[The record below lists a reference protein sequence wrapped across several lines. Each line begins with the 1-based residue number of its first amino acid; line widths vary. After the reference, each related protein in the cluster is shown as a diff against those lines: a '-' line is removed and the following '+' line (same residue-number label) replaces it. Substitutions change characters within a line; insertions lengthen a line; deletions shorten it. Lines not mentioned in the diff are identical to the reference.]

1 MTTGASDG
9 RPHLLLGAHYDSV
22 PGTPGADDNASA
34 VAVCLECARLLK
46 ENAVGP
52 TMIVFFNR
60 EEDGLLGS
68 REFVGGLAVRP
79 DWAVE
84 EAHIFEMVGFC
95 TRAPRLSENAAGRAR
110 PHRAHGRRFPRTSR
124 QQ

>member
-1 MTTGASDG
+1 M
-9 RPHLLLGAHYDSV
+9 

-68 REFVGGLAVRP
+68 REFVDHLAGRP

-95 TRAPRLSENAAGRAR
+95 TRAPALRKCRRACPASLR
-110 PHRAHGRRFPRTSR
+110 HGRRFPRTSR